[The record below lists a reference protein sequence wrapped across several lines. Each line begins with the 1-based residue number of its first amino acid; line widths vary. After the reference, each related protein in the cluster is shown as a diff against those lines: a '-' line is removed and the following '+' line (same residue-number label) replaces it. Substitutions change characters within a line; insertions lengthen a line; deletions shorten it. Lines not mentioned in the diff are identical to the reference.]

1 MAVAKTSL
9 RKNSTILE
17 AYRKRAI
24 QDAQENLLDFTLYTN
39 PLYETGWFN
48 ELLCAELDNFQKEVE
63 AGNMPRLMIFA
74 PPRSG
79 KSELASRRFPA
90 KILGNHPDWN
100 VIACSYSS
108 DLANR
113 MSRDAQRI
121 VGSKK
126 YAEVFPDTL
135 LPSGRT
141 GAGERYAP
149 PSFGRWSTKKVISTA
164 VLIVPLALMAVSPA
178 GDEYRDHR

>member
-79 KSELASRRFPA
+79 KANLLPGASR
-90 KILGNHPDWN
+90 
-100 VIACSYSS
+100 
-108 DLANR
+108 
-113 MSRDAQRI
+113 QR
-121 VGSKK
+121 
-126 YAEVFPDTL
+126 Y
-135 LPSGRT
+135 
-141 GAGERYAP
+141 
-149 PSFGRWSTKKVISTA
+149 
-164 VLIVPLALMAVSPA
+164 
-178 GDEYRDHR
+178 